1 MKEAQSYWQKGKR
14 YLRNPLVIFAIVE
27 FFVLLIFIFYKLQP
41 KR

>member
-1 MKEAQSYWQKGKR
+1 MKEAQGNGQKIKS